1 MTPRPPKRR
10 RAPAPSPFTETGL
23 AELGVAPGDQVRFR
37 RHDGERWKSATVAR
51 REKDGS
57 VGLHDAR
64 GGARSIVACIEVR
77 GLGPRGGVVWEPL
90 AERAARTEQL
100 ALVRPDPNPRAT
112 GRRPTS
118 TRRTT
123 STRAAQPDR
132 DATATEPDAP
142 DADPATK
149 RTGTAEATKARATT
163 HATAK
168 TGAAKRATAKAGTGT
183 GKTGTAKRS
192 TGKTGTAKT
201 GSTKTGRATTGKAA
215 VARAKTRTPA
225 TAPAPTTGGTGTG
238 DRSTGTPRA
247 GTRRGT
253 AAPAAPEPPRRGRG
267 AAAPRAAVDEPEQL
281 RLL

>member
-64 GGARSIVACIEVR
+64 GGARSIAIACIEVR

-100 ALVRPDPNPRAT
+100 ALVRPDPSPPAT
-112 GRRPTS
+112 RRRPTS

-132 DATATEPDAP
+132 VATVTEPDAP
-142 DADPATK
+142 DADPATTRAGK
-149 RTGTAEATKARATT
+149 AGATKPRAKTT
-163 HATAK
+163 ATAK
-168 TGAAKRATAKAGTGT
+168 SGVAKRATAKTRT
-183 GKTGTAKRS
+183 PTA
-192 TGKTGTAKT
+192 
-201 GSTKTGRATTGKAA
+201 GRATTGKAA
-215 VARAKTRTPA
+215 VTRAKTR
-225 TAPAPTTGGTGTG
+225 APAAAPTAGGSGTGN
-238 DRSTGTPRA
+238 RSTGTTRA

-253 AAPAAPEPPRRGRG
+253 AAPATPAPARRGRG
-267 AAAPRAAVDEPEQL
+267 AAASRAVAEPEQL